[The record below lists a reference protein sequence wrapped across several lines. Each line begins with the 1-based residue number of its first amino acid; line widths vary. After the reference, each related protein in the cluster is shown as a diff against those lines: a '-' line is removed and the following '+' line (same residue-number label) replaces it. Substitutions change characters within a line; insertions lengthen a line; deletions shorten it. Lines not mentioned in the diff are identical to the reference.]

1 MPTRSPKACPAG
13 AADSLSVWS
22 FPMERR
28 AIFNLSVALRARDPT
43 AALDAA
49 ATADAGW
56 AAGDPHIP
64 STWAQI
70 RAGAAIARL
79 MQGSLDGATEEV
91 TPVLALPPE
100 FRIATVT
107 GWVDDLGHRL
117 ASPRY
122 AASPLAIDLRQ
133 QIRQFRSEAP
143 RPDHAGETR

>member
-1 MPTRSPKACPAG
+1 MSSPGPSG
-13 AADSLSVWS
+13 
-22 FPMERR
+22 P
-28 AIFNLSVALRARDPT
+28 
-43 AALDAA
+43 A
-49 ATADAGW
+49 ATAA
-56 AAGDPHIP
+56 AAG
-64 STWAQI
+64 SAGAQI

-79 MQGSLDGATEEV
+79 MQGSLDGAAEEV
-91 TPVLALPPE
+91 TPVLALSRE